1 MQAHSAPMDPR
12 LLSAVLI
19 TRAAWRRRD
28 TWSVSR
34 LSQHQDLAMAAL
46 RRHAYSRSPFYCRHH
61 AGLTSAPW
69 DQLPPVTKGDL
80 MAHWDEVVTEP
91 ALRLSE
97 VERHLGL
104 LADSQGD
111 PGVPWQGRW
120 WAAATAGT
128 TGRRGVFIWGRRE
141 WATVLASYAR
151 ANDWAGVSVG
161 VAKPL
166 RMAVVSSRNPAH
178 QSAVVGASLASPLVP
193 TLRLDATSPLHQQIR
208 ELNDFRPRL
217 LVGYAS
223 ALRPLASAQLTGA
236 LRISPQAVMSASE
249 VLTRSAAQSMTQAWG
264 TVPYD
269 VYAATETAGIASP
282 CAFHTRH
289 LYEDLLVVEPVDDA
303 GRAVAT
309 RTAGARL
316 WVSVLSS
323 RALPLIRYEMS
334 DCVALGGRGCP
345 CGRVFR
351 AVEAIEGR
359 SEDVLAMA
367 SSAGVTPIHP
377 NVFHDVLDTLAV
389 AGWQVRQDS
398 ASALTLLVAAPAGS
412 QRPEELAAR
421 VSAAVQAAGG
431 SRPTVAVRMVD
442 TIPRTALG
450 KAPLVVAHTP
460 GAAPSA

>member
-1 MQAHSAPMDPR
+1 
-12 LLSAVLI
+12 
-19 TRAAWRRRD
+19 
-28 TWSVSR
+28 
-34 LSQHQDLAMAAL
+34 MAAL
-46 RRHAYSRSPFYCRHH
+46 RRHAYSRSPFYRRHH
-61 AGLTSAPW
+61 AGLANAPL
-69 DQLPPVTKGDL
+69 DELPPVTKGDL

-104 LADSQGD
+104 LTHSQAD

-120 WAAATAGT
+120 WAAATAGS

-141 WATVLASYAR
+141 WASVLASYAR
-151 ANDWAGVSVG
+151 ANDWAGLSAG

-178 QSAVVGASLASPLVP
+178 QSAVVGASLASALVP

-223 ALRPLASAQLTGA
+223 ALRPLATAQLSGA

-249 VLTRSAAQSMTQAWG
+249 VLTRSAAQSMTEAWG

-282 CAFHTRH
+282 CAFRTRH

-303 GRAVAT
+303 GRPVAT
-309 RTAGARL
+309 GTAGARL

-334 DCVALGGRGCP
+334 DCVALGVRGCR

-351 AVEAIEGR
+351 AVEAIDGR

-367 SSAGVTPIHP
+367 SSAGATRIHP

-398 ASALTLLVAAPAGS
+398 ASALTLLVAVPAGS

-421 VSAAVQAAGG
+421 VSAAVQAAGAA
-431 SRPTVAVRMVD
+431 RPTVTVRMVD

-450 KAPLVVAHTP
+450 KAPLVVAATT
-460 GAAPSA
+460 GAVPSA

>member
-1 MQAHSAPMDPR
+1 
-12 LLSAVLI
+12 
-19 TRAAWRRRD
+19 
-28 TWSVSR
+28 
-34 LSQHQDLAMAAL
+34 MAAL

-69 DQLPPVTKGDL
+69 DQLPPVTKADL

-97 VERHLGL
+97 VERHLEL
-104 LADSQGD
+104 LTDSQGD

-141 WATVLASYAR
+141 WVTVLASYAR

-193 TLRLDATSPLHQQIR
+193 TLRLDATSPLQQQIR

-309 RTAGARL
+309 GTAGARL

-367 SSAGVTPIHP
+367 SSEGVTPIHP

-389 AGWQVRQDS
+389 AAWQVRQDS

-450 KAPLVVAHTP
+450 KAPLVVAATP